1 MSLIRQI
8 RLLLLST
15 LLLAFIG
22 SAGLTIQSA
31 RNTLGTQLQL
41 KNNDNAILL
50 AQVLGQQGGDAEL
63 MSLVMSAQFD
73 TGFYRSIRLIA
84 VDGKPIFERSADL
97 EPAVAPQWFVDLLP
111 IESVPGIAQVSDGW
125 RALGAVTVV
134 SQTSYAHDDLWRA
147 SVASAIA
154 LGILGV
160 VMAMLSR
167 VVVQRIRR
175 PLERTVEQAQA
186 LVDGRFL
193 TVPEPR
199 VPELQRLTQ
208 AMNAMVNRL
217 KLMFE
222 AQTKQVETLREQAY
236 IDPVSGLANRNHFI
250 GLLNAARQ
258 SDYADPDAGLVLLRL
273 IDLAELNRQL
283 GRASTDKMIS
293 AIAQALMSYSDRIAG
308 CQVGRLNGSDFAL
321 YLPIGGQ
328 AFDTAQSVA
337 DSMRSILPLYGTQV
351 AVAVGA
357 VEILP
362 DHGLREV
369 LALADGALARAESR
383 GAFAVELADPGV
395 SAKDGALAAVAMGEG
410 AWRENLLSAL
420 ASSRAKLVRFPV
432 IDAQLQAIHLECPLR
447 LQLDVEGGFETASHW
462 LPLALRSRLT
472 ASIDE
477 LAVRLALGEI
487 AAHGQ
492 DLCVNLSPASLL
504 DSGFAARLRGLL
516 GQHPSQARRLSLE
529 VHELAAVD
537 HFELVQEFSHQLRP
551 LGVRF
556 GLEHAGQRLSR
567 IDRLFEAGLD
577 YVKLDAA
584 VIHGIDNDVA
594 RANFLRSLVL
604 MLHGL
609 SLKVYAEGVGT
620 KAESAAAWQAGVDGQ
635 TGSWA
640 SALRADLVG

>member
-8 RLLLLST
+8 RLLLLAT

-31 RNTLGTQLQL
+31 RTTLATQLQL
-41 KNNDNAILL
+41 KNNDNAVLL
-50 AQVLGQQGGDAEL
+50 AQVLGQQKGDAEL

-73 TGFYRSIRLIA
+73 TGFYRSIRFVGA
-84 VDGKPIFERSADL
+84 DSKPVFERSANL
-97 EPAVAPQWFVDLLP
+97 APAVAPQWFVDLLP
-111 IESVPGIAQVSDGW
+111 IASLPGIAQVSDGW
-125 RALGAVTVV
+125 RALGSVEVV
-134 SQTSYAHDDLWRA
+134 SQTAFAHDDLWRA
-147 SVASAIA
+147 SVASAVA
-154 LGILGV
+154 LGVLGV

-167 VVVQRIRR
+167 AVVHRIRR

-199 VPELQRLTQ
+199 VPELQRLTR
-208 AMNAMVNRL
+208 AMNAMVGRL

-222 AQTKQVETLREQAY
+222 AQTAQVETLREQAY
-236 IDPVSGLANRNHFI
+236 IDPVSGLANRMHFM

-273 IDLAELNRQL
+273 LDLAELNRQL
-283 GRASTDKMIS
+283 GRASTDHMIL
-293 AIAQALMSYSDRIAG
+293 AIAQGLLSYSDRVPG

-321 YLPIGGQ
+321 YLPVGGQ
-328 AFDTAQSVA
+328 AFETAQTVA
-337 DSMRSILPLYGTQV
+337 DSMRNILPIYGRQV
-351 AVAVGA
+351 GIAVGA

-362 DHGLREV
+362 NHGLREV

-383 GAFAVELADPGV
+383 GAFAVELAEP
-395 SAKDGALAAVAMGEG
+395 AAVSEGTPVAAAMGEG

-420 ASSRAKLVRFPV
+420 NNRRARLVRFPV

-447 LQLDVEGGFETASHW
+447 LQLDVAGGFETAAHW

-477 LAVRLALGEI
+477 LAVRLALDEI

-516 GQHPSQARRLSLE
+516 VQRPQQARRLSLE
-529 VHELAAVD
+529 VHELAAVE
-537 HFELVQEFSHQLRP
+537 HFELVQEFSHQMRP

-567 IDRLFEAGLD
+567 IERLFEAGLD

-584 VIHGIDNDVA
+584 VIHGVDSDAA
-594 RANFLRSLVL
+594 RANFLRGLVL

-609 SLKVYAEGVGT
+609 SLKVYAEGVST
-620 KAESAAAWQAGVDGQ
+620 KAESAAVWQAGVDGQ
-635 TGSWA
+635 TGAWA
-640 SALRADLVG
+640 SGLRADLLG